1 MMMTLLTRMSKWF
14 VVVTLT
20 LSLGAHWTFLQ
31 SVAWVG
37 MMVNYSQNA
46 TLGEAF
52 SKTFDG
58 QHPCKLCKFVQAGKA
73 SEKKQNA
80 EKPKKELDKN
90 LPVARA
96 FALYPPGLQPL
107 IFGAPNSADF
117 RAEPPPIPPPEGA

>member
-1 MMMTLLTRMSKWF
+1 MMIKVLARMSKWL
-14 VVVTLT
+14 VVITLT

-37 MMVNYSQNA
+37 MVVNYSHNA

-90 LPVARA
+90 LPTARA
-96 FALYPPGLQPL
+96 FTLRPPGFEPL
-107 IFGAPNSADF
+107 TFSAPNPADS
-117 RAEPPPIPPPEGA
+117 RVEPPPSPPPERA